1 MEKILQTQREYFQT
15 GATRP
20 ASARRE
26 ALDRLRRGIKQHEQ
40 ALLEALKE
48 DLGKSATEAYMTEIG
63 LALSEIRYV
72 ERHLKRWMR
81 PQRKA
86 SPLTNF
92 PARSKVTCEPY
103 GVVLIIAPWNYPFLL
118 LISPLIGALAAGNC
132 CVLKPSELAPAT
144 AAAVTRM
151 MEETFPREYVTIVN
165 GGVEESQALLD
176 QDFDYIFYTGSP
188 AVGRIVMEKAARHL
202 TPVTL
207 ELGGKSPVVVTRS
220 ANLRTAA
227 RRIVFG
233 KFLNAGQ
240 TCIAPD
246 YVLCEQSVHEPFVRM
261 LREELTTMYG
271 PRPLDNPDYGK
282 IINRRHFDRLCL
294 LMDKAKVV
302 AGGETQPERLRIAPT
317 ILTGV
322 VPTDDVMQE
331 EIFGPLLPVLSV
343 RDDEEAFRF
352 IQARPHPLALYL
364 FTSDKAVEKRFMT
377 GLEFGGGCVNDVISH
392 IVPHNLPFGGVGQSG
407 MGAYHGHDSFLTF
420 SHRKAIV
427 RRGTWPDI
435 PLRYPPYRE
444 WKERAVRWILKFI
457 V

>member
-1 MEKILQTQREYFQT
+1 
-15 GATRP
+15 
-20 ASARRE
+20 
-26 ALDRLRRGIKQHEQ
+26 
-40 ALLEALKE
+40 
-48 DLGKSATEAYMTEIG
+48 
-63 LALSEIRYV
+63 
-72 ERHLKRWMR
+72 MR

-151 MEETFPREYVTIVN
+151 MEETFPREYVAIVN

-227 RRIVFG
+227 QRIVFG

-271 PRPLDNPDYGK
+271 TRPLDNPDYGK
-282 IINRRHFDRLCL
+282 IINRRHF
-294 LMDKAKVV
+294 
-302 AGGETQPERLRIAPT
+302 
-317 ILTGV
+317 
-322 VPTDDVMQE
+322 
-331 EIFGPLLPVLSV
+331 
-343 RDDEEAFRF
+343 RF
-352 IQARPHPLALYL
+352 
-364 FTSDKAVEKRFMT
+364 
-377 GLEFGGGCVNDVISH
+377 
-392 IVPHNLPFGGVGQSG
+392 
-407 MGAYHGHDSFLTF
+407 
-420 SHRKAIV
+420 
-427 RRGTWPDI
+427 
-435 PLRYPPYRE
+435 
-444 WKERAVRWILKFI
+444 
-457 V
+457 

>member
-1 MEKILQTQREYFQT
+1 MKGILKVQREYFLT
-15 GATRP
+15 GATQPVR
-20 ASARRE
+20 ARRE
-26 ALDRLRRGIKQHEQ
+26 ALERLRQGIKQHEKE
-40 ALLEALKE
+40 LLEAMKE

-63 LALSEIRYV
+63 LALSEIRHV
-72 ERHLKRWMR
+72 QRHLKTWMR
-81 PQRKA
+81 PQRK
-86 SPLTNF
+86 SCPLTNF
-92 PARSKVTCEPY
+92 PARSKVVCDPY

-151 MEETFPREYVTIVN
+151 MEDTFPREYVTIVN
-165 GGVEESQALLD
+165 GGVETSQVLLD
-176 QDFDYIFYTGSP
+176 LDFDYIFYTGNP

-207 ELGGKSPVVVTRS
+207 ELGGKSPVVVTES
-220 ANLRTAA
+220 AHLRMAA

-246 YVLCEQSVHEPFVRM
+246 YVLCERSTYEPFVRM
-261 LREELTTMYG
+261 LKEELTAMYG

-294 LMDKAKVV
+294 LIDKAKVV
-302 AGGETQPERLRIAPT
+302 AGGETQPDRLRISPT
-317 ILTGV
+317 ILAGV
-322 VPTDDVMQE
+322 LPTDAVMQE
-331 EIFGPLLPVLSV
+331 EIFGPLLPIIPVN
-343 RDDEEAFRF
+343 DTEEAFRF
-352 IQARPHPLALYL
+352 IQSRPHPLALYL
-364 FTSDKAVEKRFMT
+364 FTTNAAVEKRFMT
-377 GLEFGGGCVNDVISH
+377 GLQFGGGCVNDVISH

-407 MGAYHGHDSFLTF
+407 IGAYHGRDSFLNF

-444 WKERAVRWILKFI
+444 WKEKIVRWWMS
-457 V
+457 